1 MVDFNSNKTE
11 AILFTLRKNIP
22 NPTLVFN
29 NTNVTFVN
37 HHKHLGLTL
46 SSDGKWHEHI
56 SNIISSSSKVLGM
69 MRKIKFTVN
78 RKSLNQIY
86 ISFLRP
92 ILEYGSS
99 VWDSCTNYEKDNL
112 EKIQHEAGRIVTGLT
127 RSVSL
132 RSLYKELSW
141 LSLEERRRYQKLIIA
156 FKIKNG
162 ITPDYLN
169 NFFPETVGIST
180 PYNLRNRNDYNVL
193 NTRTELFRN
202 SFIPSCI
209 SLWNNLPEAICNSG
223 TLTLSKSQ
231 LISHCFNPS
240 KIPCFYF
247 TGSRFLS
254 VMHSRLRNNCSNLNN
269 DLFLNRLSPNSTCQK
284 CGHEKEDAEHY
295 FMQCPFYTN
304 ERLRLFRATHHL
316 HPLSVNTLLQG
327 KNSRTNEENIFIFNQ
342 VQMFIKDTKRFD
354 RN

>member
-1 MVDFNSNKTE
+1 MFNETTFTYIFNRICSRTAD
-11 AILFTLRKNIP
+11 AILFTLKKNIP

-46 SSDGKWHEHI
+46 SNDGKRHEHI
-56 SNIISSSSKVLGM
+56 HNIISSSSKVLGM
-69 MRKIKFTVN
+69 MRKIKFTVK
-78 RKSLNQIY
+78 RKAPNQIC

-132 RSLYKELSW
+132 RCLYKELGW
-141 LSLEERRRYQKLIIA
+141 LSLEKRRQYQKLLIA

-162 ITPDYLN
+162 ITPNFLN
-169 NFFPETVGIST
+169 NLFPETVGLST
-180 PYNLRNRNDYNVL
+180 PYNLRNRNDYNIF

-209 SLWNNLPEAICNSG
+209 AFWNNIPEHIRDSD
-223 TLTLSKSQ
+223 TLTSFKSQ
-231 LISHCFNPS
+231 LTNHCVKPP
-240 KIPCFYF
+240 KILCFYS
-247 TGSRFLS
+247 TGSRVLS
-254 VMHSRLRNNCSNLNN
+254 VMHSCLRNNCSNLNI
-269 DLFLNRLSPNSTCQK
+269 DLILNRLRPNST
-284 CGHEKEDAEHY
+284 
-295 FMQCPFYTN
+295 
-304 ERLRLFRATHHL
+304 
-316 HPLSVNTLLQG
+316 
-327 KNSRTNEENIFIFNQ
+327 
-342 VQMFIKDTKRFD
+342 
-354 RN
+354 